1 MPTDLSILT
10 EKQFPPFATMA
21 TVGSTMLMVNT
32 VLSILSVLVVAAL
45 VLGIALIVAKT
56 DTEVDVAVRDWV
68 SKVKSVLARMYVAP
82 TFAPLNTIVV
92 VSSES
97 VVTAVVSAVFAWPF
111 TSAPFT
117 SAPFTSAPF
126 TSATFT
132 SAPFTSAPFTS
143 APFTSATFGVSARGA
158 ATVANVL
165 AVSRSRCRSI
175 GLEGWSVLIYCCSI
189 NSTHPRYTIL
199 NASMIKI

>member
-126 TSATFT
+126 TSATF
-132 SAPFTSAPFTS
+132 
-143 APFTSATFGVSARGA
+143 GVSARGA